1 MKKQFIVAAI
11 SALCLS
17 SCYCDKHMVGNV
29 DPYEPLVHVAS
40 VHHAHFLGGIGV
52 NKDRVTNELPGV
64 ENYVIESKHTF
75 GDMFIS
81 GLSLG
86 IYTPSTTKYYV
97 PKKDSRV
104 VTQKKKFMS
113 KAYKGYLKR

>member
-1 MKKQFIVAAI
+1 MRKQFIIAVI

-17 SCYCDKHMVGNV
+17 SCFCDKHLVGSI

-75 GDMFIS
+75 GDI
-81 GLSLG
+81 LG
-86 IYTPSTTKYYV
+86 IENMQV
-97 PKKDSRV
+97 RMKKLNCFCQYSG
-104 VTQKKKFMS
+104 QKS
-113 KAYKGYLKR
+113 